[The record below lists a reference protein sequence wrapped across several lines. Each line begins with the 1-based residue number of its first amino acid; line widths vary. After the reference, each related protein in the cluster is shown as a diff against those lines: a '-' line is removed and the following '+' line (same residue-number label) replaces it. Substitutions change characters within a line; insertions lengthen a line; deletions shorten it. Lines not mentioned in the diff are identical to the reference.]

1 MESKKSNIKIEH
13 NPIKKKEIITNSKYS
28 IINNDNKLIP
38 GIQISKDN
46 KLFSPNNNNQN
57 IISLNIDS
65 SFIEKNS
72 NKFFYKKKGNT
83 FQFFGKSNG
92 DPLIIIGPHWYMIIL
107 VLILI
112 TYTFYSILKTFWIL
126 SHIILIIIGFIIYFI
141 FLFSYLFTALINPG
155 LPKNEKEISDN
166 EIKKNYKYCDI
177 CFIYVKIETK
187 TIHCEMCDI
196 CIEGYDHHCPW
207 TSKCIGKRNT
217 ISFFIF
223 VGSVFILIFY
233 FFVITLNASI

>member
-1 MESKKSNIKIEH
+1 MENNNSNIIIAL

-28 IINNDNKLIP
+28 IINNNNKLIP
-38 GIQISKDN
+38 GIEISKDN
-46 KLFSPNNNNQN
+46 KLFSSNNNNQN
-57 IISLNIDS
+57 IITLNIDS
-65 SFIEKNS
+65 SFIEKKS

-83 FQFFGKSNG
+83 FQFFGNSNG

-107 VLILI
+107 VLVLI
-112 TYTFYSILKTFWIL
+112 TYIFYSILKTFWIL

-187 TIHCEMCDI
+187 TIHCQMCDI

>member
-1 MESKKSNIKIEH
+1 MENNKNNIIIEQ

-28 IINNDNKLIP
+28 IINNNNKLIP
-38 GIQISKDN
+38 RIEISKDN
-46 KLFSPNNNNQN
+46 KLFSSNNNNQN
-57 IISLNIDS
+57 IITLNIDS

-72 NKFFYKKKGNT
+72 NKFFYQKKGNT
-83 FQFFGKSNG
+83 FQFFGNSIG

-107 VLILI
+107 VLVLI
-112 TYTFYSILKTFWIL
+112 TYIFYSILKTFWIL